1 MGIHLLILIIVNKIS
16 MLNRCYLIFKKKR
29 EVEDGRGRGRV
40 TLYTVINRDRVTRRV
55 FACSKFKVGNR
66 DELKGG
72 NINPDEG
79 EVLESNVV

>member
-1 MGIHLLILIIVNKIS
+1 
-16 MLNRCYLIFKKKR
+16 MLNRCYLSCKNFCRVEKRR

-79 EVLESNVV
+79 EVLESNVG